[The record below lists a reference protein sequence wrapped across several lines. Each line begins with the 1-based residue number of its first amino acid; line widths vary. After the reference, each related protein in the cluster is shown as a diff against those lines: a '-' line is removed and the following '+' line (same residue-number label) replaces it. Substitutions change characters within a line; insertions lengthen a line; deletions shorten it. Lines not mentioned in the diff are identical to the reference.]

1 MTSRSAVPLAAAALL
16 LCAAR
21 ATLAAQTPGR
31 VEFRVLAGPAVPL
44 APSDF
49 SDRWKLGAGGA
60 ISVGYAVL
68 PRTTISAEL
77 GYSRY
82 PEELLALP
90 VISGTVRTSAP
101 ASSLWTAWLDGS
113 RSFLDGGIQPRIHAG
128 VGVAAFGAA
137 RTGLGLRLGAGLD
150 VPIASHLAMVFDAT
164 FAHTFVPSGS
174 GTYALNSSY
183 SYLPLRVG
191 VSWR

>member
-1 MTSRSAVPLAAAALL
+1 MIPRSAVSLAAAALL
-16 LCAAR
+16 LSAAS
-21 ATLAAQTPGR
+21 APLAAQTSRP
-31 VEFRVLAGPAVPL
+31 VEFRVLAGAAMPL
-44 APSDF
+44 GQSGF
-49 SDRWKLGAGGA
+49 SDRWNPGPGGA
-60 ISVGYAVL
+60 ISVGYTVL

-82 PEELLALP
+82 PGELLALP

-101 ASSLWTAWLDGS
+101 PSSLWTAWLDGS

-128 VGVAAFGAA
+128 VGIAAFGAA
-137 RTGLGLRLGAGLD
+137 RTGLGLHLGAGLD
-150 VPIASHLAMVFDAT
+150 VPIASRLAMVFDAT

-174 GTYALNSSY
+174 GNYALDSSY